1 MNHALGHRLRD
12 GALPSV
18 GATRRCGILI
28 VGAGISG
35 LSAAWWL
42 ARSGRDDFTIL
53 ELEAEP
59 GGNSRGGQGPQLAYP
74 WGAHYLPL
82 PGPETVL
89 VRELLAELGVLQGSP
104 AAQRPI
110 YDERYLCATPQER
123 IYRHGLWEE
132 GLLPQRGLDVAE

>member
-82 PGPETVL
+82 PGPEAVL
-89 VRELLAELGVLQGSP
+89 VRELLADHDFMNIGV
-104 AAQRPI
+104 
-110 YDERYLCATPQER
+110 
-123 IYRHGLWEE
+123 
-132 GLLPQRGLDVAE
+132 

>member
-35 LSAAWWL
+35 LSAGWWL
-42 ARSGRDDFTIL
+42 ARAGRDDFTIL

-59 GGNSRGGQGPQLAYP
+59 GGNSRGGQGP
-74 WGAHYLPL
+74 GR
-82 PGPETVL
+82 
-89 VRELLAELGVLQGSP
+89 VRAK
-104 AAQRPI
+104 
-110 YDERYLCATPQER
+110 
-123 IYRHGLWEE
+123 
-132 GLLPQRGLDVAE
+132 LLP

>member
-53 ELEAEP
+53 GLEAET

-74 WGAHYLPL
+74 WGAH
-82 PGPETVL
+82 
-89 VRELLAELGVLQGSP
+89 
-104 AAQRPI
+104 
-110 YDERYLCATPQER
+110 
-123 IYRHGLWEE
+123 
-132 GLLPQRGLDVAE
+132 